1 MTERLGHYNPLYIY
15 GGVGLGKTHILNAIG
30 NQLKQ
35 FDKKVIYLS
44 AERFMYQFVKSIKNK
59 DTHKFKEIFRN
70 ADVLILD
77 DIQFISGKEVTQEEF
92 FYTFNSF

>member
-1 MTERLGHYNPLYIY
+1 MTESLGHYNPLYIY

-35 FDKKVIYLS
+35 LDKKVIYLS

-59 DTHKFKEIFRN
+59 DTHKFKEI
-70 ADVLILD
+70 LEMLM
-77 DIQFISGKEVTQEEF
+77 S
-92 FYTFNSF
+92 